1 MRYEGNIYRPPS
13 EARSYLLQVTVGCSH
28 NGCTFCGMFK
38 DKKFHVRKM
47 EDIMVDLD
55 LARQMYRHIDKI
67 FLCDGDALCLAM
79 NKLMPILE
87 KIKTDFPECRRVGI
101 YGSPKDVLRK
111 TPEELEQ
118 LRDAGIGIIY
128 IGAES
133 GSDKVL
139 KHVNKGAT
147 RAEIIEAVQKIEAAG
162 IPASVTFI
170 NGLGG
175 KENWEEH
182 AIETGTMITQMG
194 ASYVAFLTLL
204 LENGGS
210 IAKEVQEGTFRLLS
224 AEEIL
229 AETLLVLKHVDVK
242 KPCMLR
248 SNHASNYVSLRGNL
262 PDDKERMMEQLR
274 TAMANTDLIKDDRFR
289 ML

>member
-38 DKKFHVRKM
+38 DKKFHVRKL
-47 EDIMVDLD
+47 EDILVDLD
-55 LARQMYRHIDKI
+55 LARQVYKRIDKI

-79 NKLMPILE
+79 HKLMPILE
-87 KIKTDFPECRRVGI
+87 KIKTDFPEVRRVGI
-101 YGSPKDVLRK
+101 YGSPRDVLRK
-111 TPEELEQ
+111 TPEELET

-147 RAEIIEAVQKIEAAG
+147 RAEIIEAVQKVEAAG

-175 KENWEEH
+175 RENWEEH
-182 AIETGTMITQMG
+182 AVDTGTMISEMG

-204 LENGGS
+204 LENGAS
-210 IAKEVQEGTFRLLS
+210 LADEVKAGTFHLLS

-229 AETLLVLKHVDVK
+229 AETLLVLKNTNVK
-242 KPCMLR
+242 KKCVFR
-248 SNHASNYVSLRGNL
+248 SNHASNYVSLRGDL
-262 PDDKERMMEQLR
+262 PDDKERMMQQLR
-274 TAMANTDLIKDDRFR
+274 TAMANTDLIKDERFR

>member
-38 DKKFHVRKM
+38 DKKFHLRDMKDVM
-47 EDIMVDLD
+47 TDLD
-55 LARQMYRHIDKI
+55 LARQVYRHIDKI

-87 KIKTDFPECRRVGI
+87 RIRHDFPEVKRVGI
-101 YGSPKDVLRK
+101 YGSPRDVLRK
-111 TPEELEQ
+111 TPQELET
-118 LRDAGIGIIY
+118 LREAGIGIIY

-147 RAEIIEAVQKIEAAG
+147 RAQIIEAVQKVEAAG

-175 KENWEEH
+175 KELWEEH
-182 AIETGTMITQMG
+182 AVETGTMISEMG

-204 LENGGS
+204 LEDGGTL
-210 IAKEVQEGTFRLLS
+210 ADEVKAGTFHLLS

-229 AETLLVLKHVDVK
+229 AETLLVLKHTDVK
-242 KPCMLR
+242 KHCMLR
-248 SNHASNYVSLRGNL
+248 SNHASNYVALRGNL
-262 PDDKERMMEQLR
+262 PEDKDRMMEQLR
-274 TAMANTDLIKDDRFR
+274 TAMANTSLIKDERFR